1 MKGAPHLQCGGLLLL
16 QQLCPI
22 ATSPQLL
29 SPLRPRRSS
38 SPCYRIVQKTLAT
51 WPTSQT
57 GGTFSLAALLANQ
70 DFYSSEIVVEWYTMK
85 TIFESH
91 KCVLGLPARTMNGH
105 TNNPVDSHISSIDP
119 HELVTGR

>member
-1 MKGAPHLQCGGLLLL
+1 MKEAPHLQCGALLLL

-29 SPLRPRRSS
+29 SPLRPRRNS

-57 GGTFSLAALLANQ
+57 GGTFFLAALLANQ
-70 DFYSSEIVVEWYTMK
+70 DFYSSEIVVEWYAMK
-85 TIFESH
+85 IIF
-91 KCVLGLPARTMNGH
+91 GLPARTMNGH
-105 TNNPVDSHISSIDP
+105 TNNTVDSHISSVDP